1 MTSLSELKFFATPS
15 HDCSYIEG
23 KKAITLFVDPTAE
36 LDCQLYTALAAVG
49 FRRSG
54 PHIYRPYCQA
64 CNACI
69 PVRLQV
75 AQFQPRRSQMRT
87 WKRNLDLQ
95 VRKASPGFT
104 QEYYDLYA
112 RYIRSRHSDGDMYP
126 PEIEQFKSFLVECRE
141 ETSFYEFRS
150 ADKLM
155 AIAVADRLQDGLSAI
170 YTFFDPEESR
180 RSLGVQLVLW
190 MIEETK
196 RLQLS
201 YLFLGYWIKQC
212 QKMNYKLEY
221 RPIELFINSHWIR
234 LD

>member
-15 HDCSYIEG
+15 HDCSYIDG
-23 KKAITLFVDPTAE
+23 KQAFPLFVDPAAE

-54 PHIYRPYCQA
+54 SHIYRPYCQT
-64 CNACI
+64 CSACI
-69 PVRLQV
+69 PVRLPV
-75 AQFQPRRSQMRT
+75 AEFQPRRTQSRT
-87 WKRNLDLQ
+87 WKRNADLA
-95 VRKASPGFT
+95 VT
-104 QEYYDLYA
+104 QANPTYTDEYYDLYA
-112 RYIRSRHSDGDMYP
+112 RYISSRHSDGDMYP
-126 PEIEQFKSFLVECRE
+126 PEAEQFKSFLVECRE
-141 ETSFYEFRS
+141 ETRFYEFRC
-150 ADKLM
+150 ADRLM

-170 YTFFDPEESR
+170 YTFFDPDEVQ
-180 RSLGVQLVLW
+180 RSLGVQAVLW
-190 MIEETK
+190 LIDEAK

-221 RPIELFINSHWIR
+221 RPIELFINGHWIP

>member
-15 HDCSYIEG
+15 HDCSYIDG
-23 KKAITLFVDPTAE
+23 KQAITLFVDPTAE
-36 LDCQLYTALAAVG
+36 LDCQLYTALAEVG

-54 PHIYRPYCQA
+54 SHIYRPYCQE

-69 PVRLQV
+69 PVRLPI
-75 AQFQPRRSQMRT
+75 AEFQPRRTQLRIYR
-87 WKRNLDLQ
+87 RNLDLQ
-95 VRKASPGFT
+95 VT
-104 QEYYDLYA
+104 QKIPRYTDEYYDLYA
-112 RYIRSRHSDGDMYP
+112 RYISSRHSDGDMYP
-126 PEIEQFKSFLVECRE
+126 PEAEQFESFLVECRE
-141 ETSFYEFRS
+141 ETRFYEFRS

-155 AIAVADRLQDGLSAI
+155 SIAVADRLQDGLSAI

-180 RSLGVQLVLW
+180 RSLGVQAVLW
-190 MIEETK
+190 LIEETK

-221 RPIELFINSHWIR
+221 RPIELFVNSHWIP
-234 LD
+234 LS